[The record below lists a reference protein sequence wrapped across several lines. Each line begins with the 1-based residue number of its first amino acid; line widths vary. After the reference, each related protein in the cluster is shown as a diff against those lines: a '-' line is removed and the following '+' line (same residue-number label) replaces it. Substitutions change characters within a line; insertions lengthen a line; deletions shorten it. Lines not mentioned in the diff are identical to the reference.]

1 MFLWTHRWVY
11 SLFASLLQG
20 LRIREHVVLILVW
33 VVVKIWDFFSWSNY
47 KKNRSFRIMLGLLQQ
62 FGLHWLF
69 ELCENPCWD
78 HQLLQLQLA
87 TQSGTS
93 PLLHHCCT
101 SSIRWWNTRFAKVTA
116 MVLHQL
122 HQLQWYCTSDCKYNR
137 HGRSTYGRPRVGFH
151 FVAWP
156 LLQDLRLIKSKVVSW
171 SVSWD
176 HWQ

>member
-1 MFLWTHRWVY
+1 MNAQMG
-11 SLFASLLQG
+11 LFSVWFFITRIKDQG
-20 LRIREHVVLILVW
+20 TRCVNPC
-33 VVVKIWDFFSWSNY
+33 WSNY

-69 ELCENPCWD
+69 ELCENRCWD

-101 SSIRWWNTRFAKVTA
+101 WSIRWWNTRFAKVTA
-116 MVLHQL
+116 NGITTGTVE
-122 HQLQWYCTSDCKYNR
+122 
-137 HGRSTYGRPRVGFH
+137 VGFH

-176 HWQ
+176 HWRIIGNSGRARGDHFRSSGKSENIMLN